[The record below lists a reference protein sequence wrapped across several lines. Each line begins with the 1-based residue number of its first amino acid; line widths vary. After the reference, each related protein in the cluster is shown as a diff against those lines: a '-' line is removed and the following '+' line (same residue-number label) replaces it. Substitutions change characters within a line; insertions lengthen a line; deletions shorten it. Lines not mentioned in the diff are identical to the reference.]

1 MRRDQYVL
9 KNIFKPPITSTY
21 VPRGSNSIHL
31 DEHIHL
37 DENNFFD
44 MSDKKLIIELE
55 DSEKQSSKRK
65 G

>member
-37 DENNFFD
+37 DEN
-44 MSDKKLIIELE
+44 
-55 DSEKQSSKRK
+55 
-65 G
+65 